1 MRLKMPR
8 AMFTKPSH
16 ATRVRELELDDDD
29 VERKED
35 QPQADARQ
43 RAGDGDDRLLA
54 RAAGVPVERRRA
66 TEDEELDARDPQTEA
81 ACDEGV
87 RQLVRERPTRRTE
100 RP

>member
-8 AMFTKPSH
+8 AMFTKPEPRH
-16 ATRVRELELDDDD
+16 EGGELDLDDDD

-43 RAGDGDDRLLA
+43 RTGDGDDRLLA

-66 TEDEELDARDPQTEA
+66 TEDEELDAR
-81 ACDEGV
+81 
-87 RQLVRERPTRRTE
+87 
-100 RP
+100 